1 MTFGGDQ
8 RGNQFVMCIY
18 TGDGLL
24 ICSGLGNAVD
34 NKRDTKYQKFIL
46 FLIHIEHEQVQGQLV
61 C

>member
-1 MTFGGDQ
+1 
-8 RGNQFVMCIY
+8 MCIY